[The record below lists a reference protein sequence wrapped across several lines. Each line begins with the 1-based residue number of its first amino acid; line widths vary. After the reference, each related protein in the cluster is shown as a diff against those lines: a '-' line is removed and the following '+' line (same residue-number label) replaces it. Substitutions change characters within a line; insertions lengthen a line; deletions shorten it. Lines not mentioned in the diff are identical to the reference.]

1 MPSTVQT
8 PRGGCG
14 QNRSDK
20 SRRPLK
26 LLHAFPSFAVGG
38 AQTRFAAIADALGQ
52 EFAHV
57 VVSGDGHHD
66 AAALVERHVPL
77 RLRPIAWRKGSGLSL
92 SNLRAFRS
100 ALRGE
105 RPDLLLTY
113 NWGAIEWALADRV
126 RPICPHLHVV
136 DGFGPEEAL
145 AQLPRRVWL
154 RRFVLSRNAAVAVPS
169 HTLRKLAIES
179 WRLNPAKVHLIPNGV
194 DAAALAGQ
202 ATQSFGLRR
211 HAGERL
217 FGTLAG
223 LRPEKNLGRLLRIA
237 ALLPGAIPW
246 RLVIVGEGS
255 ERARLEA
262 LARELGL
269 VERVVFTGYVDRPG
283 SVLGELDVYV
293 LTSDTEQM
301 PIAVLEA
308 MAVGL
313 PVLATDVGDLRLMLP
328 LACRGACLLARDQ
341 EGAFA
346 ARLAD
351 LLGAPDERRR
361 LGALN
366 REKTAEFSLE
376 AMVGRYE
383 RLLRDLIAAG

>member
-8 PRGGCG
+8 PRGACG
-14 QNRSDK
+14 QNRSDGP
-20 SRRPLK
+20 RRPLK
-26 LLHAFPSFAVGG
+26 LLHAFSTFAVGG
-38 AQTRFAAIADALGQ
+38 AQARFAAIANALGP

-77 RLRPIAWRKGSGLSL
+77 RLRKVAWRKGSGLSL
-92 SNLRAFRS
+92 SNLWAFRS

-113 NWGAIEWALADRV
+113 NWGAIEWAIADRV

-154 RRFVLSRNAAVAVPS
+154 RRFALSGNATVAVPS
-169 HTLRKLAIES
+169 PTLRKLAIER
-179 WRLNPAKVHLIPNGV
+179 WRLDPAKVHLIPNGV

-211 HAGERL
+211 LPEERT

-237 ALLPGAIPW
+237 ALLPGEIPW
-246 RLVIVGEGS
+246 RLAIAGEGS
-255 ERARLEA
+255 QRGQLEA
-262 LARELGL
+262 LARALGL
-269 VERVVFTGYVDRPG
+269 AERVAFTGLVDRPG
-283 SVLGELDVYV
+283 AVLGELDVYV

-328 LACRGACLLARDQ
+328 PASRDACLFARDQ
-341 EGAFA
+341 EAAFA

-351 LLGAPDERRR
+351 LLSAPDERRK

-366 REKTAEFSLE
+366 REKAAEFSRE

-383 RLLRDLIAAG
+383 RLLRDLIAAR

>member
-1 MPSTVQT
+1 VQT
-8 PRGGCG
+8 RRGAYG
-14 QNRSDK
+14 QNRSA
-20 SRRPLK
+20 RARGPLK
-26 LLHAFPSFAVGG
+26 LFHAFPTFAVGG
-38 AQTRFAAIADALGQ
+38 AQTRFAVIANALGQ
-52 EFAHV
+52 AYAHV
-57 VVSGDGHHD
+57 VVSGDASDD

-77 RLRPIAWRKGSGLSL
+77 RLRPIAWRKGGGLSL
-92 SNLRAFRS
+92 GNLWTFRSVLRA
-100 ALRGE
+100 E
-105 RPDLLLTY
+105 RPDLLVTY
-113 NWGAIEWALADRV
+113 NWGAIEWALADRI
-126 RPICPHLHVV
+126 RPICPQLHVV

-145 AQLPRRVWL
+145 AQIPRRVWL
-154 RRFVLSRNAAVAVPS
+154 RRLALAGNATVAVPS
-169 HTLRKLAIES
+169 QTLRKLAIES

-194 DAAALAGQ
+194 DVAALAGQ
-202 ATQSFGLRR
+202 ARQPFGLRR
-211 HAGERL
+211 QGGERL

-223 LRPEKNLGRLLRIA
+223 LRAEKNLGRLLTIA
-237 ALLPGAIPW
+237 ALLPDAIPW
-246 RLVIVGEGS
+246 RLVIAGEGS
-255 ERARLEA
+255 QRARLEA
-262 LARELGL
+262 LARERGL
-269 VERVVFTGYVDRPG
+269 AERVVFTGFVDRPG

-328 LACRGACLLARDQ
+328 PASRDACLFARDQ

-351 LLGAPDERRR
+351 LLRAPDERRK

-366 REKTAEFSLE
+366 RARAAEFSLE

>member
-8 PRGGCG
+8 PRGACG
-14 QNRSDK
+14 QNRSDE

-26 LLHAFPSFAVGG
+26 LLHAFSTFAVGG
-38 AQTRFAAIADALGQ
+38 AQTRFAAIANALGQ

-57 VVSGDGHHD
+57 VVSGDGNHD

-77 RLRPIAWRKGSGLSL
+77 RLRPIVWRKGSGLSL
-92 SNLRAFRS
+92 SNLWAFRS

-113 NWGAIEWALADRV
+113 NWGAIEWALADRI

-145 AQLPRRVWL
+145 AQLRRRVWL
-154 RRFVLSRNAAVAVPS
+154 RRFALSGNVAVAVPS
-169 HTLRKLAIES
+169 HTLRKLAIER
-179 WRLNPAKVHLIPNGV
+179 WRLDPAKVHLIPNGV
-194 DAAALAGQ
+194 DAAALAGH
-202 ATQSFGLRR
+202 ATQSSGLRR

-237 ALLPGAIPW
+237 ALLPDAIAW
-246 RLVIVGEGS
+246 RLVIVGEGAQ
-255 ERARLEA
+255 RAQLEA
-262 LARELGL
+262 LAGNLGL
-269 VERVVFTGYVDRPG
+269 AERVTFTGFVDRPG
-283 SVLGELDVYV
+283 SLLGELEVYV

-328 LACRGACLLARDQ
+328 PASRDACLFARDQ

-351 LLGAPDERRR
+351 LLRAPDERRK

-366 REKTAEFSLE
+366 RERAAEFGLE
-376 AMVGRYE
+376 AMVARYE
-383 RLLRDLIAAG
+383 RLLRELIAAG